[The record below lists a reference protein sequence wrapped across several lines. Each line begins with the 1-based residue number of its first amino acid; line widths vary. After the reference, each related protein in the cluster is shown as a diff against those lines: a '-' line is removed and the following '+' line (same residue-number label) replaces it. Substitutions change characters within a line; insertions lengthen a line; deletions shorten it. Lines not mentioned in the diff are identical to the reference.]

1 MYKNN
6 IYVVVDIWCFLK
18 FFWNIMNNVF
28 IVFIDEFRVVVI
40 CNWMVKYKFFLRLY

>member
-28 IVFIDEFRVVVI
+28 IVFIDEFRVVVM
-40 CNWMVKYKFFLRLY
+40 CNGWWNVSFF